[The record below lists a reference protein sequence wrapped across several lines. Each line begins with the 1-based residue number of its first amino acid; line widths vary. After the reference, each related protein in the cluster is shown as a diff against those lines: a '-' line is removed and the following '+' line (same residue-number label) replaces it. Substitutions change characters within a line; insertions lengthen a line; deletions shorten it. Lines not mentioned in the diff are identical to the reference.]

1 MTLNVGGDEL
11 DNRSLVCE
19 THSKSPFRAQILG
32 FVNWGR
38 MAPTALAHSV
48 ALGSAGISRGIC
60 QVQGPNHYS
69 VVFATTCRIRPAQLT
84 RKFRPFSARSYSI
97 CPCLKKEIWHETKGK
112 REATPPK
119 ATAKTT
125 EKSKVS
131 EKVTEG
137 EPSCKIARLWL
148 DISSGTS
155 WSLLWHAPSNHA
167 EIYVCFVLSAEL

>member
-1 MTLNVGGDEL
+1 
-11 DNRSLVCE
+11 
-19 THSKSPFRAQILG
+19 
-32 FVNWGR
+32 

-60 QVQGPNHYS
+60 QVQGPNPYS

-84 RKFRPFSARSYSI
+84 RKFRPLSARSYSI
-97 CPCLKKEIWHETKGK
+97 FPCLKKETWHETNEK
-112 REATPPK
+112 REASPPR

-137 EPSCKIARLWL
+137 EPSCKIARLCL
-148 DISSGTS
+148 LGHHEACCGMPPAIMLKSMSGS
-155 WSLLWHAPSNHA
+155 CCLLNCES
-167 EIYVCFVLSAEL
+167 